1 MKKLV
6 LFILLFLVISCPAF
20 AEYKPIPKE
29 LSIQYKNEVN
39 KLLNKKYNSTIKE
52 INKISKNAERM
63 YIKALK
69 NKDLYMDFATKNY
82 DTNIFIPVFD
92 MLSDIITIT
101 QKYTNSKL
109 DVPATDSYVALYEFL
124 LPYFIDNEICMD
136 KINNIQELSVEKYK
150 IIEEYYIKS
159 HKFMYPNEN

>member
-1 MKKLV
+1 MKKIILAIC
-6 LFILLFLVISCPAF
+6 LFILFLQSAW
-20 AEYKPIPKE
+20 AEYKPIPEE
-29 LSIQYKNEVN
+29 LGGQYKKEID
-39 KLLNKKYNSTIKE
+39 KLLNKKYNPTKTE

-63 YIKALK
+63 YTKLLK
-69 NKDLYMDFATKNY
+69 NKDLYIDFATKNY

-109 DVPATDSYVALYEFL
+109 DVPSTDSYATLYEFL
-124 LPYFIDNEICMD
+124 LPYFTDNDISMD
-136 KINNIQELSVEKYK
+136 KINNIQELAMEKYK
-150 IIEEYYIKS
+150 IIEDYYIKS